1 MFVQLVGF
9 ERAPYGE
16 ELEPPFLATSF
27 ATAAASQTFPVTCA
41 GHQGAITLGAYAG
54 LSVAP
59 EVVVGAYISAYVVEP
74 DGMFLHMP

>member
-1 MFVQLVGF
+1 MFVRLAGF
-9 ERAPYGE
+9 ERAAHGE
-16 ELEPPFLATSF
+16 ELERLFLATSF
-27 ATAAASQTFPVTCA
+27 AAAAASQTFPVTCA
-41 GHQGAITLGAYAG
+41 GHQGAITFGADAG